1 MMRISGNLSAKLGL
15 LLIAGTALSACNTS
29 DTGGA
34 LGIGGNK
41 EAKAQEQRVLASELT
56 GYCPNVTL
64 REGTAYFTSYAKGAD
79 LEDGS
84 KNPALAMYQASITD
98 VTRSCSRANGMLT
111 INVAVAGR
119 VVPGPKASGAS
130 VTMPIRVAMVTDG
143 TNVLY
148 SQLQQFQ
155 VTVNPTDAATQFV
168 FNDPNGSVPEAQAKA
183 IQIFVGFDEG
193 APKAPKTKKKVAG

>member
-1 MMRISGNLSAKLGL
+1 MMTRNSGSLFAKLAVFI
-15 LLIAGTALSACNTS
+15 IAGAALSACNTS

-34 LGIGGNK
+34 LNLGGDK
-41 EAKAQEQRVLASELT
+41 EAKVQEQRILQSELT
-56 GYCPNVTL
+56 GFCPQVTL
-64 REGTAYFTSYAKGAD
+64 REGTAFFTSYAKGAD
-79 LEDGS
+79 KEDGS
-84 KNPALAMYQASITD
+84 KDPALAVYQASITD
-98 VTRSCSRANGMLT
+98 VTRSCSRATGALV

-130 VTMPIRVAMVTDG
+130 VTMPIRVAMVADG
-143 TNVLY
+143 NVLY

-168 FNDPNGSVPEAQAKA
+168 FNDPNGTVPLASAKA

>member
-1 MMRISGNLSAKLGL
+1 M
-15 LLIAGTALSACNTS
+15 
-29 DTGGA
+29 
-34 LGIGGNK
+34 
-41 EAKAQEQRVLASELT
+41 QEQRILQSELT
-56 GYCPNVTL
+56 GFCPLVTL

-79 LEDGS
+79 KEDGS
-84 KNPALAMYQASITD
+84 KDPALAMYQASITD
-98 VTRSCSRANGMLT
+98 VTRSCSRATGALV

-130 VTMPIRVAMVTDG
+130 VTMPIRVAMVADG
-143 TNVLY
+143 NVLY

-168 FNDPNGSVPEAQAKA
+168 FNDPNGTVPLASAKA

>member
-1 MMRISGNLSAKLGL
+1 MMRISGNPLAKFAVFLAVG
-15 LLIAGTALSACNTS
+15 AALSACNTG

-34 LGIGGNK
+34 LNLGGNT
-41 EAKAQEQRVLASELT
+41 EAKAQEQRILQSELT
-56 GYCPNVTL
+56 GFCPQVTL
-64 REGTAYFTSYAKGAD
+64 REGTAYFTSYAKGAEK
-79 LEDGS
+79 EDGS
-84 KNPALAMYQASITD
+84 KDPALAIYQASISD

-130 VTMPIRVAMVTDG
+130 VTLPIRVAMVTDG

-155 VTVNPTDAATQFV
+155 VTVNPSDAATQFV
-168 FNDPNGSVPEAQAKA
+168 FNDPNGAVPLESAKA

>member
-1 MMRISGNLSAKLGL
+1 MMRNSGNLLVKLAVL
-15 LLIAGTALSACNTS
+15 FVAGAAVSACNTS

-34 LGIGGNK
+34 LDLGGNK
-41 EAKAQEQRVLASELT
+41 DAKAQEQRILASELT
-56 GYCPNVTL
+56 GFCPQVTL
-64 REGTAYFTSYAKGAD
+64 REGTAFFTSYAKGAEK
-79 LEDGS
+79 EDGS
-84 KNPALAMYQASITD
+84 KDPALAIYQASITD
-98 VTRSCSRANGMLT
+98 VTRACSRATGALV

-119 VVPGPKASGAS
+119 VVPGPKATGAS
-130 VTMPIRVAMVTDG
+130 VSLPIRVAIVEDG
-143 TNVLY
+143 NVLY

-168 FNDPNGSVPEAQAKA
+168 FNDPNGTVPLASAKA

>member
-1 MMRISGNLSAKLGL
+1 ML
-15 LLIAGTALSACNTS
+15 LKATGITKSFGAQAALDGVDFDVQAGEIHALC
-29 DTGGA
+29 GA
-34 LGIGGNK
+34 NGAGK
-41 EAKAQEQRVLASELT
+41 S
-56 GYCPNVTL
+56 TL
-64 REGTAYFTSYAKGAD
+64 VKILYGAEK
-79 LEDGS
+79 EDGG
-84 KNPALAMYQASITD
+84 KDPALAIYQASITD

-168 FNDPNGSVPEAQAKA
+168 FNDPNGTVPLASAKA

-193 APKAPKTKKKVAG
+193 APKAPTTKKKVAG